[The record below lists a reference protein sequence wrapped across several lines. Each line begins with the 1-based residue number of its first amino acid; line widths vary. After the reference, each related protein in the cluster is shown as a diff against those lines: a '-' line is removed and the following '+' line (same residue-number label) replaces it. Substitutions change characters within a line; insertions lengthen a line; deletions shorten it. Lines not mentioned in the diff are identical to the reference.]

1 MLALYISLLDTEE
14 PISKFEH
21 IYTKYRGLMFYTA
34 KGVLQDSYLAE
45 DAVHE
50 TFLDIIRI
58 IDSIRANNEK
68 ELSQFLRVLTHHKA
82 VDMVRKCT
90 RQKKSDTEIEDLD
103 LSKSDVNVETIVL
116 DKIDYENMLL
126 LVQSMDEKY
135 KTPLLLKVQGYKVS
149 EIADFLNI
157 SPGNVKVRLHR
168 ARKIILTGLEENG
181 NDDDKIRISP
191 DALIAMIVTEAQD
204 RELARMPSLEEMNED
219 FQPSEKFQ
227 RKMEALVRDTKR
239 KAEREKRLLNVKRFF
254 ITLTAAISIFSCT
267 MLPVKAVREA
277 VITTLIEWHDKFVSI
292 IYVNEESP
300 VSTFHI
306 TPSYIPEG
314 FSQVESSDEFNS
326 LYYSQFKN
334 PSNDWFH
341 ILALPIESTQKTSLD
356 SEFSTYY
363 SVNFNGIQAI
373 WGIMDDKSN
382 TLLWKSGTLSFQV
395 RGNLDLT
402 ELIKISEGIK
412 VK

>member
-1 MLALYISLLDTEE
+1 
-14 PISKFEH
+14 
-21 IYTKYRGLMFYTA
+21 
-34 KGVLQDSYLAE
+34 
-45 DAVHE
+45 
-50 TFLDIIRI
+50 
-58 IDSIRANNEK
+58 
-68 ELSQFLRVLTHHKA
+68 
-82 VDMVRKCT
+82 
-90 RQKKSDTEIEDLD
+90 
-103 LSKSDVNVETIVL
+103 
-116 DKIDYENMLL
+116 
-126 LVQSMDEKY
+126 
-135 KTPLLLKVQGYKVS
+135 
-149 EIADFLNI
+149 
-157 SPGNVKVRLHR
+157 
-168 ARKIILTGLEENG
+168 
-181 NDDDKIRISP
+181 
-191 DALIAMIVTEAQD
+191 
-204 RELARMPSLEEMNED
+204 
-219 FQPSEKFQ
+219 
-227 RKMEALVRDTKR
+227 MEALVHDTKR
-239 KAEREKRLLNVKRFF
+239 KAERKKRLLDIKRFF

-300 VSTFHI
+300 VTAFHI
-306 TPSYIPEG
+306 TQSYIPEG

-341 ILALPIESTQKTSLD
+341 ILVLPIESTQKMSLD

-363 SVNFNGIQAI
+363 SVNFNGIHAI

-382 TLLWKSGTLSFQV
+382 TLLWESGTLSFQV

>member
-1 MLALYISLLDTEE
+1 MLALYISLLDTEDQ
-14 PISKFEH
+14 ISKFEH

-90 RQKKSDTEIEDLD
+90 RQKK
-103 LSKSDVNVETIVL
+103 DVNVETIVL

-181 NDDDKIRISP
+181 N
-191 DALIAMIVTEAQD
+191 E
-204 RELARMPSLEEMNED
+204 
-219 FQPSEKFQ
+219 
-227 RKMEALVRDTKR
+227 
-239 KAEREKRLLNVKRFF
+239 
-254 ITLTAAISIFSCT
+254 
-267 MLPVKAVREA
+267 
-277 VITTLIEWHDKFVSI
+277 
-292 IYVNEESP
+292 
-300 VSTFHI
+300 
-306 TPSYIPEG
+306 
-314 FSQVESSDEFNS
+314 
-326 LYYSQFKN
+326 
-334 PSNDWFH
+334 
-341 ILALPIESTQKTSLD
+341 
-356 SEFSTYY
+356 
-363 SVNFNGIQAI
+363 
-373 WGIMDDKSN
+373 
-382 TLLWKSGTLSFQV
+382 
-395 RGNLDLT
+395 
-402 ELIKISEGIK
+402 
-412 VK
+412 

>member
-1 MLALYISLLDTEE
+1 M
-14 PISKFEH
+14 
-21 IYTKYRGLMFYTA
+21 
-34 KGVLQDSYLAE
+34 
-45 DAVHE
+45 
-50 TFLDIIRI
+50 
-58 IDSIRANNEK
+58 N
-68 ELSQFLRVLTHHKA
+68 
-82 VDMVRKCT
+82 
-90 RQKKSDTEIEDLD
+90 
-103 LSKSDVNVETIVL
+103 
-116 DKIDYENMLL
+116 
-126 LVQSMDEKY
+126 
-135 KTPLLLKVQGYKVS
+135 
-149 EIADFLNI
+149 
-157 SPGNVKVRLHR
+157 
-168 ARKIILTGLEENG
+168 
-181 NDDDKIRISP
+181 DDKIRISP

-204 RELARMPSLEEMNED
+204 RELAQMPSLEEMNED

-227 RKMEALVRDTKR
+227 QKMEALVRDTKR
-239 KAEREKRLLNVKRFF
+239 KANRKQRLLDIKHLF

-292 IYVNEESP
+292 IYVNEESS

-306 TPSYIPEG
+306 TPSYIPEE
-314 FSQVESSDEFNS
+314 FSEIESSDEFNS

-341 ILALPIESTQKTSLD
+341 ILVLPIESTQKMSLD

-382 TLLWKSGTLSFQV
+382 TLLWESGTLSFQV

-402 ELIKISEGIK
+402 EIIKISEGIK
-412 VK
+412 VE

>member
-1 MLALYISLLDTEE
+1 M
-14 PISKFEH
+14 
-21 IYTKYRGLMFYTA
+21 
-34 KGVLQDSYLAE
+34 
-45 DAVHE
+45 
-50 TFLDIIRI
+50 
-58 IDSIRANNEK
+58 N
-68 ELSQFLRVLTHHKA
+68 
-82 VDMVRKCT
+82 
-90 RQKKSDTEIEDLD
+90 
-103 LSKSDVNVETIVL
+103 
-116 DKIDYENMLL
+116 
-126 LVQSMDEKY
+126 
-135 KTPLLLKVQGYKVS
+135 
-149 EIADFLNI
+149 
-157 SPGNVKVRLHR
+157 
-168 ARKIILTGLEENG
+168 
-181 NDDDKIRISP
+181 DDKIRISP

-204 RELARMPSLEEMNED
+204 RELAQMPSLEEMNED

-239 KAEREKRLLNVKRFF
+239 KANRKQRLLNIKHLF

-292 IYVNEESP
+292 IYANEESP
-300 VSTFHI
+300 VTAFHI
-306 TPSYIPEG
+306 TQSYIPEG

-341 ILALPIESTQKTSLD
+341 ILVLPIESTQKMSLD

-363 SVNFNGIQAI
+363 SVNFNGVQAI

>member
-1 MLALYISLLDTEE
+1 M
-14 PISKFEH
+14 
-21 IYTKYRGLMFYTA
+21 
-34 KGVLQDSYLAE
+34 
-45 DAVHE
+45 
-50 TFLDIIRI
+50 
-58 IDSIRANNEK
+58 N
-68 ELSQFLRVLTHHKA
+68 
-82 VDMVRKCT
+82 
-90 RQKKSDTEIEDLD
+90 
-103 LSKSDVNVETIVL
+103 
-116 DKIDYENMLL
+116 
-126 LVQSMDEKY
+126 
-135 KTPLLLKVQGYKVS
+135 
-149 EIADFLNI
+149 
-157 SPGNVKVRLHR
+157 
-168 ARKIILTGLEENG
+168 
-181 NDDDKIRISP
+181 DDKIRISP

-204 RELARMPSLEEMNED
+204 RELAQMPSLEEMNED

-227 RKMEALVRDTKR
+227 QKMEALVRDTKR
-239 KAEREKRLLNVKRFF
+239 KANRKQRLLDIKHLF

-277 VITTLIEWHDKFVSI
+277 VITTLIEWHDKIVSI
-292 IYVNEESP
+292 IYVNEESS

-314 FSQVESSDEFNS
+314 FSEIESSDEFNS

-341 ILALPIESTQKTSLD
+341 ILVLPIESTQKMSLD

-382 TLLWKSGTLSFQV
+382 TLLWESGTLSFQV

-402 ELIKISEGIK
+402 EIIKISEGIK
-412 VK
+412 VE

>member
-1 MLALYISLLDTEE
+1 M
-14 PISKFEH
+14 
-21 IYTKYRGLMFYTA
+21 
-34 KGVLQDSYLAE
+34 
-45 DAVHE
+45 
-50 TFLDIIRI
+50 
-58 IDSIRANNEK
+58 N
-68 ELSQFLRVLTHHKA
+68 
-82 VDMVRKCT
+82 
-90 RQKKSDTEIEDLD
+90 
-103 LSKSDVNVETIVL
+103 
-116 DKIDYENMLL
+116 
-126 LVQSMDEKY
+126 
-135 KTPLLLKVQGYKVS
+135 
-149 EIADFLNI
+149 
-157 SPGNVKVRLHR
+157 
-168 ARKIILTGLEENG
+168 
-181 NDDDKIRISP
+181 DDKIRISP

-204 RELARMPSLEEMNED
+204 RELAQMPSLEEMNED

-239 KAEREKRLLNVKRFF
+239 KAEREKQLLNVKRFF
-254 ITLTAAISIFSCT
+254 ITLTASCT

-292 IYVNEESP
+292 IYVNEESS

-314 FSQVESSDEFNS
+314 FSEIESSDEFNS

-341 ILALPIESTQKTSLD
+341 ILVLPIESTQKMSLD

-382 TLLWKSGTLSFQV
+382 TLLWESGTLSFQV

-402 ELIKISEGIK
+402 EIIKIPEGIK
-412 VK
+412 VE

>member
-14 PISKFEH
+14 QISKFEH

-103 LSKSDVNVETIVL
+103 LSRSDVNVETIVL

-181 NDDDKIRISP
+181 N
-191 DALIAMIVTEAQD
+191 E
-204 RELARMPSLEEMNED
+204 
-219 FQPSEKFQ
+219 
-227 RKMEALVRDTKR
+227 
-239 KAEREKRLLNVKRFF
+239 
-254 ITLTAAISIFSCT
+254 
-267 MLPVKAVREA
+267 
-277 VITTLIEWHDKFVSI
+277 
-292 IYVNEESP
+292 
-300 VSTFHI
+300 
-306 TPSYIPEG
+306 
-314 FSQVESSDEFNS
+314 
-326 LYYSQFKN
+326 
-334 PSNDWFH
+334 
-341 ILALPIESTQKTSLD
+341 
-356 SEFSTYY
+356 
-363 SVNFNGIQAI
+363 
-373 WGIMDDKSN
+373 
-382 TLLWKSGTLSFQV
+382 
-395 RGNLDLT
+395 
-402 ELIKISEGIK
+402 
-412 VK
+412 